1 MHTELSGGV
10 GRGGG
15 KRGGGGGG
23 GVGSYIMHG
32 HWCILPEMLGQSL
45 GTVKKNNTMINKHI
59 IICGPYRDTEGRGCM
74 EYL

>member
-23 GVGSYIMHG
+23 GSVLTLCMGIGASFQKC
-32 HWCILPEMLGQSL
+32 WDSL
-45 GTVKKNNTMINKHI
+45 
-59 IICGPYRDTEGRGCM
+59 
-74 EYL
+74 